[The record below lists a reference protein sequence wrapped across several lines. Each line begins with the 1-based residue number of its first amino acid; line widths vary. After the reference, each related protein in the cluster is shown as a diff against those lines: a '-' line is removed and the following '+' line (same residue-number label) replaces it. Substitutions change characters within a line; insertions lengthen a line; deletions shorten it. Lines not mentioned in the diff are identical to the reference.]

1 MTDGSAPMSI
11 VSFRLS
17 KSRLALIEEA
27 TQIETASAR
36 EAGSIAYMARLLV
49 QVTMPHSRPGTDRF
63 VRSNGGF
70 TVQMLAGD
78 AKLGLPYGSTPRL
91 VLAWMTTE
99 AVKTKNP
106 ELQLG
111 ASFSAFLH
119 DVGIIPV
126 GQHVS
131 GGKRG
136 TRTYAQRQTMALF
149 NAIVSWHYT
158 DNRSYRGSNIPIAS
172 EFSLAWDPLR
182 ADQETLWTS
191 TVTMGSAFFEEVTS
205 RPVPV
210 DFRALKLF
218 KRSPMRL
225 DIYTWLTYRMSY
237 LKTAT
242 TIPWEYLQGQLGAG
256 YPATQMGLR
265 DFKKAFLEH
274 LQAVQIVYTQ
284 ARVDVTDSGLLL
296 KPSPTHVIRTS

>member
-1 MTDGSAPMSI
+1 
-11 VSFRLS
+11 
-17 KSRLALIEEA
+17 
-27 TQIETASAR
+27 
-36 EAGSIAYMARLLV
+36 
-49 QVTMPHSRPGTDRF
+49 MPHSRPGTDRF

-218 KRSPMRL
+218 KRSPITTTAWPKCVPVEAARL
-225 DIYTWLTYRMSY
+225 CGPRSHGSRAGRLMPDRVGRRTRACRCSSTTY
-237 LKTAT
+237 AT
-242 TIPWEYLQGQLGAG
+242 TRLNFPI
-256 YPATQMGLR
+256 T
-265 DFKKAFLEH
+265 
-274 LQAVQIVYTQ
+274 
-284 ARVDVTDSGLLL
+284 LL
-296 KPSPTHVIRTS
+296 KVSLTFIAHTFAGCRRHR